1 VRSHGAVDFEHPV
14 YPTEITRSLVEEI
27 SGLPFEYCEILP
39 KFSNYEA
46 DLKVKELSLEGR
58 ALADVCLLLMNTNEF
73 LFVD

>member
-1 VRSHGAVDFEHPV
+1 VRSYGVADFEHPV

-39 KFSNYEA
+39 KFSKYEA
-46 DLKVKELSLEGR
+46 DLKVKDLSLEGR